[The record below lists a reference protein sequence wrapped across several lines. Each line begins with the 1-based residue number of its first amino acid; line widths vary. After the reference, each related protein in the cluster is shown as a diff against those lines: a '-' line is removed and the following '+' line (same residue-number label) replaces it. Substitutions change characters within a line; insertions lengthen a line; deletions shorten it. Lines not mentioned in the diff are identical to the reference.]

1 MKMKLTLKQT
11 ELIEK
16 YEQLEREYG
25 KGNVFLR
32 YVNDFWKIR
41 FIIHKIGQTKYK
53 PIYDYKING
62 KIINALEK
70 KNLFIGCDNNHK
82 EADPNSWRGQPE
94 GWFFVGSQ
102 IRTELL

>member
-1 MKMKLTLKQT
+1 MKLTPKQT
-11 ELIEK
+11 ELIEA
-16 YEQLEREYG
+16 YEQLEKEYG

-32 YVNDFWKIR
+32 YINDYWKVR
-41 FIIHKIGQTKYK
+41 FIIHKSGQTEYK

-62 KIINALEK
+62 KTINALEK
-70 KNLFIGCDNNHK
+70 NNLLIGCDNNHK
-82 EADPNSWRGQPE
+82 KANPNSWRGQPE